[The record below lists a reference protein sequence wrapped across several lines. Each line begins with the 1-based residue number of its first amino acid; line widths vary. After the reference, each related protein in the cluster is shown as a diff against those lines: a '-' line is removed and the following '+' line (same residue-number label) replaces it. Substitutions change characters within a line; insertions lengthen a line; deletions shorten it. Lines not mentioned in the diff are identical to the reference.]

1 LKATESAGLGAI
13 RTSERKE
20 TLRLGGEKMSDQL
33 LKSGFH
39 WSFGWLRRTEL
50 DDENGYCYEE
60 CDGDLL
66 YTSRPDH
73 KTMCHLDCFRD
84 SKTGETYLVFS
95 QGPVKDFVDRRRE
108 KEKKA

>member
-1 LKATESAGLGAI
+1 
-13 RTSERKE
+13 
-20 TLRLGGEKMSDQL
+20 MSDQL

-39 WSFGWLRRTEL
+39 WSFGWLRRTEM

-60 CDGDLL
+60 NDGDLL

-73 KTMCHLDCFRD
+73 KTMCHLDCYRD
-84 SKTGETYLVFS
+84 SLTGEKYLVFS
-95 QGPVKDFVDRRRE
+95 QGPVKDFVDKRRA

>member
-1 LKATESAGLGAI
+1 
-13 RTSERKE
+13 
-20 TLRLGGEKMSDQL
+20 MSDQL

-39 WSFGWLRRTEL
+39 WSFGWLRRSEL
-50 DDENGYCYEE
+50 DDDNGYCYEE

-84 SKTGETYLVFS
+84 SVTGEKYLVFS
-95 QGPVKDFVDRRRE
+95 QGPVKDFVDRRKE